1 MSLGIRR
8 LLSLLALVALV
19 ACDTQHEGQREE
31 VVRPVTVLTL
41 QTSSPARD
49 SRRVGV
55 AVPFRE
61 EDVGFEVGGRVLQ
74 TVDAGIDVGGPVR
87 NEANRLIREGD
98 VIAVIDSTRYVQDL
112 QSIQA
117 KIAARKASLAAQRIE
132 VNEVAKA
139 ELDLAEVTYERQR
152 RLVSSGA
159 ASQELLDEAKSR
171 LDVAQAT
178 LKLRT
183 AEVIAGQAEVA
194 DLEQSLEQ
202 AELNLRDCVLRAPF
216 TARVT
221 ALHVARGAYVSPGQ
235 PVATLTLFDPINV
248 AVAVSAIDDHR
259 IGVGSLAYVLPT
271 TTPGG
276 AETEPC
282 AARVQEKSQV
292 ADADTR
298 TFDVELITR
307 NQRYPSTGR
316 QWVSQ
321 GRFIP
326 AIRRHAGEAG
336 PVYVGLR
343 CVVEDGGQ
351 HYVYQVEGVD
361 FWQDRP
367 EPETLMVR
375 RVPVELGDDYW
386 SVLGWS
392 LRELRGDSLPPGA
405 VIALDPERHGIEE
418 GPLDLERHDWLL
430 RPGDVVEVAFQLGSH
445 PAGFYVPVSAI
456 HEQDGATSVLLA
468 VEGRAKAVAVEV
480 HETYRDTRRVSGEG
494 LRDGAE
500 LIVRGAHYVVDG
512 ERVSA
517 RAESPR

>member
-1 MSLGIRR
+1 MGRTQHPG
-8 LLSLLALVALV
+8 LLICVACSV
-19 ACDTQHEGQREE
+19 IACDTKHEGQREE
-31 VVRPVTVLTL
+31 VIRPVTVVALT
-41 QTSSPARD
+41 QSSPARD

-61 EDVGFEVGGRVLQ
+61 EQVGFEVGGRVLQ
-74 TVDAGIDVGGPVR
+74 TVDAGIDVAGPVR
-87 NEANRLIREGD
+87 NEADRLVRQGE

-139 ELDLAEVTYERQR
+139 ELELAEVTHERQR

-171 LDVAQAT
+171 LDVARAT

-194 DLEQSLEQ
+194 DLEQSLEE

-248 AVAVSAIDDHR
+248 AVAVSAVDDRR
-259 IGVGSLAYVLPT
+259 IGVGSLAHVLPT
-271 TTPGG
+271 TIPGG
-276 AETEPC
+276 AQLEPC
-282 AARVQEKSQV
+282 SARVQEKSQV

-307 NQRYPSTGR
+307 NRRYPSTGR
-316 QWVSQ
+316 QWVRQ

-326 AIRRHAGEAG
+326 AIRRHASEDG

-351 HYVYQVEGVD
+351 TYVYQVDGVD

-367 EPETLMVR
+367 EPEQLVVR
-375 RVPVELGDDYW
+375 RVPIELGDDYW

-392 LRELRGDSLPPGA
+392 LREVRAGSLTPGA
-405 VIALDPERHGIEE
+405 VIALDPERHGITE
-418 GPLDLERHDWLL
+418 GPLDLERHEWLL
-430 RPGDVVEVAFQLGSH
+430 RPGDIVEVAFQLGSH
-445 PAGFYVPVSAI
+445 PSGYYVPVSAI
-456 HEQDGATSVLLA
+456 RERDGATSVLLA
-468 VEGRAKAVAVEV
+468 IDGRAKEVAVET
-480 HETYRDTRRVSGEG
+480 HETYLDTRRVSGEG
-494 LRDGAE
+494 LRAGAE
-500 LIVRGAHYVVDG
+500 LIVRGAHFVVDG